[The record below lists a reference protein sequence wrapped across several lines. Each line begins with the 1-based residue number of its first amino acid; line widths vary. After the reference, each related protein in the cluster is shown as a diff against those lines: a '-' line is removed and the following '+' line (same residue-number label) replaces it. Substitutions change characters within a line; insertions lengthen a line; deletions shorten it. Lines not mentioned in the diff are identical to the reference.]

1 MRGQPRDG
9 DLARFAPRLTVM
21 VLAGFALFVV
31 LCMLWALPT
40 LMETPPA
47 GAIPDYT
54 RERVMARL
62 DGAVLWIFVASMLV
76 SAFASIRGLLPGTRR
91 R

>member
-1 MRGQPRDG
+1 MSGRPHDG

-21 VLAGFALFVV
+21 VLTGFALFVV
-31 LCMLWALPT
+31 LSMLWALPV

-62 DGAVLWIFVASMLV
+62 DGAVFWIFVASMLV
-76 SAFASIRGLLPGTRR
+76 AAFASMRGMLPGTRR

>member
-1 MRGQPRDG
+1 M
-9 DLARFAPRLTVM
+9 TVTL
-21 VLAGFALFVV
+21 LAGFALFVV
-31 LCMLWALPT
+31 LSMLWALPALT
-40 LMETPPA
+40 ETPPA

-62 DGAVLWIFVASMLV
+62 EGVVGWIFTVSMLLA
-76 SAFASIRGLLPGTRR
+76 AFASIRGILPGTRR

>member
-31 LCMLWALPT
+31 LCMLWALPA